1 MTKEL
6 QKAPAGMLKF
16 SGTPTEIGGQIWE
29 RMCLP
34 AVLKVGREFPPVA
47 LGQLYGGFTLAAWGA
62 MVADF
67 GHEQALDFARQMLAA
82 FEKAAPTLTSDGTTS
97 VQ

>member
-1 MTKEL
+1 MTKL
-6 QKAPAGMLKF
+6 DKAPAGMLHF

-34 AVLKVGREFPPVA
+34 AVAKCGRDLPPIA
-47 LGQLYGGFTLAAWGA
+47 LGQIYGGFTMAAWGA

-67 GHEQALDFARQMLAA
+67 GHVQAINFARRMLAR
-82 FEKAAPTLTSDGTTS
+82 FEKDAPTLTEDGSTGTH
-97 VQ
+97 

>member
-1 MTKEL
+1 MKEL
-6 QKAPAGMLKF
+6 KQAPASMLNF
-16 SGTPTEIGGQIWE
+16 SGTPTEIGAQIWE

-34 AVLKVGREFPPVA
+34 AVGKVGRDLPPIA
-47 LGQLYGGFTLAAWGA
+47 LGQIYGGFTMAAWGA

-67 GHEQALDFARQMLAA
+67 GHVQALNFARQMLAA
-82 FEKAAPTLTSDGTTS
+82 FEKSAPTLTDDGTTG